1 MGGRRMQYRIEP
13 RFPCYI
19 NGGCLP
25 NTCYFVQVKQ
35 EGFLFDKWV
44 DVKGFATEQKAR
56 EFIEML
62 ES

>member
-1 MGGRRMQYRIEP
+1 MQYRIEP

-44 DVKGFATEQKAR
+44 DVKGFATKQKAR
-56 EFIEML
+56 DFIKML